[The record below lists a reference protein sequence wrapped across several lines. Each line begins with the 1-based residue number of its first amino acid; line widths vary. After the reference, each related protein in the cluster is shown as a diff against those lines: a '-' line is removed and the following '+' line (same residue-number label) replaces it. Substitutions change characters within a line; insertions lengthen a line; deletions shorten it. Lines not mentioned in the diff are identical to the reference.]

1 MVPTDEMRQEK
12 GLGRFVLRKGR
23 HMLWPWPSGS
33 EHEPHADDW
42 KRNDEEEEEEE
53 DEDDGGRD
61 VCHCFCLVLTLFVTK
76 LKSHCVESGFSTKYC
91 ANKKLWKCS
100 GSL

>member
-1 MVPTDEMRQEK
+1 
-12 GLGRFVLRKGR
+12 
-23 HMLWPWPSGS
+23 MLWPWPSGS

-42 KRNDEEEEEEE
+42 KRNDDEEEEEEEE